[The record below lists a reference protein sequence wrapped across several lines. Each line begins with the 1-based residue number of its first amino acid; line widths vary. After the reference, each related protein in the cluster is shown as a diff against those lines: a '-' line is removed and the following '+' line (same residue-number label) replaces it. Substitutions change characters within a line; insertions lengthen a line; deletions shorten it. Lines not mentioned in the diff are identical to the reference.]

1 VSVVSTPVPL
11 VDDPEGPVS
20 TTSVRLRPI
29 RPRLTCCSF
38 SSCRQEEVKNQ
49 PKSSPFFGRR
59 RAFPGDPLWSVFSC
73 FIHNVLL
80 QPCPFVLTFSSDSRE
95 IMTFLDCFL
104 LVYAVTRGRIRE
116 VRGFWM
122 SAMVDMKKQTLFL
135 AAIWSCSRFA
145 KVMACSWP
153 LFVNSEDS
161 VGSLVAQSPWDELV
175 NRRVCV
181 VWVTAVRNVISK
193 GSIRLQPGR
202 RSLQVQESSLR
213 YACLSAH

>member
-1 VSVVSTPVPL
+1 MSVVSTPVPL

-202 RSLQVQESSLR
+202 RSLQVQESPLR